1 VWSSP
6 VSLYPVH
13 MSPVLVPL
21 GQSMVIEPQVSI
33 REVDERYSVMNIIGI
48 EAYQQRPIS
57 TMHWV
62 ARC

>member
-1 VWSSP
+1 
-6 VSLYPVH
+6 

-57 TMHWV
+57 TMHWI
-62 ARC
+62 AKC